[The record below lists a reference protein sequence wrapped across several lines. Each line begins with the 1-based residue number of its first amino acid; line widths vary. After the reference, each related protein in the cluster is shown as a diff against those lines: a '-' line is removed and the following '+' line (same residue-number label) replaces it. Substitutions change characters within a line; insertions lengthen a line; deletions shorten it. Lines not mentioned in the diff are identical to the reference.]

1 MGRTLRSMVARILD
15 PKTDALVLMCG
26 PGWGKRCGAVAEDA
40 EHVFCAGRPVLI
52 ERQTPEGRRTL
63 RVFIPA
69 SQRTCP
75 FGPPGVVRAG

>member
-1 MGRTLRSMVARILD
+1 MVARILD